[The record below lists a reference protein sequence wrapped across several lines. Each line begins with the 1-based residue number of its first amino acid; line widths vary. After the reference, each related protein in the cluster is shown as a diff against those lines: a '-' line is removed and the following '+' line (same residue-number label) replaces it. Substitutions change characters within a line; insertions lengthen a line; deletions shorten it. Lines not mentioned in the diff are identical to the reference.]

1 MQFPMFEA
9 EIPELFWTSDC
20 FSESVLEGTGC
31 ISSCIVGP
39 LPMTGQWG
47 AKSGAKHPPCWQN
60 FPGLHLGVVL
70 FCQRKVESLG
80 GQNGQN
86 PSRFC
91 WGLVELSPQ
100 ILYNLRGYTLWRV
113 PVCFHSSSCAK
124 PVRFTWTWVMSIQRC
139 ELPVLITLTP
149 WTARWFLCSAH
160 PEFRGKATQAWMD
173 EWIHNPQQ
181 RFSLG
186 QSLSILFCVSQKRN
200 EKANGRHKDAAIKDE
215 HVTQI
220 ILKYVGKIKIHSL

>member
-1 MQFPMFEA
+1 
-9 EIPELFWTSDC
+9 
-20 FSESVLEGTGC
+20 
-31 ISSCIVGP
+31 
-39 LPMTGQWG
+39 MTGQWG

-91 WGLVELSPQ
+91 WELVELSPQ

-113 PVCFHSSSCAK
+113 LVCFHSSSYDK
-124 PVRFTWTWVMSIQRC
+124 PVRFTRAWVMSIQHC
-139 ELPVLITLTP
+139 ELLVLITLTP
-149 WTARWFLCSAH
+149 WIAHWFLCSAR

-181 RFSLG
+181 DPPLVSLF
-186 QSLSILFCVSQKRN
+186 LSCSVCLRKGTRMRMV
-200 EKANGRHKDAAIKDE
+200 DIKMQLLKMSMSHFISNSFE
-215 HVTQI
+215 ICGENKNTQPLNFWCT
-220 ILKYVGKIKIHSL
+220 LKTKCTSTQYIC